1 MLDLPGCQDVDG
13 KLGHLH
19 LVVQLEHAVE
29 VVGTAE
35 PVLKVEFKHWE
46 GGGGPSKATNKMPGT
61 VLSSPTDD
69 INIGR
74 TRSSNIF
81 YNGFTSNY
89 M

>member
-1 MLDLPGCQDVDG
+1 MLDLPGCQDVNG

-46 GGGGPSKATNKMPGT
+46 GGGDHGGIYGAAQRGEI
-61 VLSSPTDD
+61 D
-69 INIGR
+69 
-74 TRSSNIF
+74 
-81 YNGFTSNY
+81 
-89 M
+89 